1 MNYLDIIIIIPV
13 ILFAFL
19 GFRKGLIVEL
29 ATLVALVCG
38 IFAAIYLSS
47 YVSGILVNSFGMNER
62 YVQVASFAIIFIGVM
77 IVVHLLAKI
86 IEKGVNMAALGIV
99 NKILGSIFSI
109 CKIVFILS
117 LLIWVFNK
125 VDINQTMITR
135 EKRDN
140 SLLYK
145 PVGAVAPLIIPKVK
159 EEVDR
164 LKTQQMPVAPVPKK

>member
-13 ILFAFL
+13 LVFAFL
-19 GFRKGLIVEL
+19 GFRKGLVVEV
-29 ATLVALVCG
+29 ATLVALIVG

-47 YVSGILVNSFGMNER
+47 YVSGLLVNQFGMNER
-62 YVQVASFAIIFIGVM
+62 YVQVVSFILIFIVVL
-77 IVVHLLAKI
+77 ILVHLLAKLV
-86 IEKGVNMAALGIV
+86 EKAVNMAALGIV
-99 NKILGSIFSI
+99 NKLLGSVFSI

-125 VDINQTMITR
+125 IDINQRIVTR

-164 LKTQQMPVAPVPKK
+164 LKTQQMPVMPKP